1 MPSFVARRK
10 KPELVL
16 PAQATP
22 HETLALSD
30 VDDAIDLRFLQP
42 AIEFFRAVDID
53 IDDHGLGRPATAA
66 KVVKAA
72 LAKAL
77 VHYYPLAGR
86 LREAAGGKLAVE
98 CTGEGVVFVEAE
110 ADVSM
115 DELGKPSPL
124 PPYPCVEELLC
135 EVGDPRVVLGVP
147 LFFMQ
152 VTQLRCGGF
161 VIGLH
166 ICHNIADG
174 YGTTQFLKCIAD
186 LARTGGDASQ
196 IVLPVW
202 NREILTARIPPHI
215 NPEFVGFL
223 QRLGS
228 KGDDVMLSTPP
239 EEMVVRF
246 FLFGP
251 EDIAA
256 LRSHHAPAHLSPPAT
271 SFELL
276 TAVMWRCRTVAL
288 GYEHH
293 QRVGLIFSMNV
304 RGGGKRHGL
313 VPHGFYGNALFYPV
327 ADTTA
332 GELSGNPLGYTL
344 GLIREA
350 KRNMTDDNM
359 ESMVDFMAS
368 LHGRPPLTIDKMYE
382 VSDMKWIGQEALDF
396 RWAKRVGGGLPMVGD
411 ISFDSV
417 SCHMRCKN
425 GKGQDVIVINM
436 ILPGPAMDKF
446 EKEIAVWVCN
456 GQDEK

>member
-1 MPSFVARRK
+1 MWRICDWS
-10 KPELVL
+10 
-16 PAQATP
+16 
-22 HETLALSD
+22 
-30 VDDAIDLRFLQP
+30 
-42 AIEFFRAVDID
+42 
-53 IDDHGLGRPATAA
+53 
-66 KVVKAA
+66 
-72 LAKAL
+72 
-77 VHYYPLAGR
+77 
-86 LREAAGGKLAVE
+86 
-98 CTGEGVVFVEAE
+98 
-110 ADVSM
+110 
-115 DELGKPSPL
+115 
-124 PPYPCVEELLC
+124 
-135 EVGDPRVVLGVP
+135 
-147 LFFMQ
+147 
-152 VTQLRCGGF
+152 
-161 VIGLH
+161 H

-196 IVLPVW
+196 IVSPVW

-228 KGDDVMLSTPP
+228 NGDDVMLSTPP

-293 QRVGLIFSMNV
+293 QQRVDLMLSMNV
-304 RGGGKRHGL
+304 RGGAKRHGL
-313 VPHGFYGNALFYPV
+313 VPRGFYGNALFYPV

-417 SCHMRCKN
+417 SCHMRCRN

>member
-1 MPSFVARRK
+1 MASFVARRR

-16 PAQATP
+16 PAQVTP

-30 VDDAIDLRFLQP
+30 VDDDIDLRFLQP
-42 AIEFFRAVDID
+42 AIEFFRAVD
-53 IDDHGLGRPATAA
+53 HGPWRPATAA

-72 LAKAL
+72 LAEAL

-86 LREAAGGKLAVE
+86 LREAAGGKLVVE

-110 ADVSM
+110 VDVSM
-115 DELGKPSPL
+115 DDLGKPSPL

-135 EVGDPRVVLGVP
+135 EVGDPRVVVGVP

-186 LARTGGDASQ
+186 LARTGGDASK
-196 IVLPVW
+196 IVSPVW
-202 NREILTARIPPHI
+202 NREILTARIPPQI
-215 NPEFVGFL
+215 SPEFVGFL

-228 KGDDVMLSTPP
+228 TGNDVMLSTPP

-246 FLFGP
+246 FIFGP
-251 EDIAA
+251 GDIAA

-293 QRVGLIFSMNV
+293 QRVGLMFSMNV
-304 RGGGKRHGL
+304 RGGGKCHGL

-332 GELSGNPLGYTL
+332 GELSGNPLSYTL

-396 RWAKRVGGGLPMVGD
+396 QWAKRVGGGLPMVGD

-417 SCHMRCKN
+417 SCHMRCRN

>member
-1 MPSFVARRK
+1 MTSCPVSITQV
-10 KPELVL
+10 EE
-16 PAQATP
+16 QT
-22 HETLALSD
+22 SYS
-30 VDDAIDLRFLQP
+30 DLRFLQP

-152 VTQLRCGGF
+152 
-161 VIGLH
+161 
-166 ICHNIADG
+166 
-174 YGTTQFLKCIAD
+174 
-186 LARTGGDASQ
+186 
-196 IVLPVW
+196 
-202 NREILTARIPPHI
+202 
-215 NPEFVGFL
+215 
-223 QRLGS
+223 
-228 KGDDVMLSTPP
+228 
-239 EEMVVRF
+239 
-246 FLFGP
+246 
-251 EDIAA
+251 
-256 LRSHHAPAHLSPPAT
+256 
-271 SFELL
+271 
-276 TAVMWRCRTVAL
+276 
-288 GYEHH
+288 
-293 QRVGLIFSMNV
+293 
-304 RGGGKRHGL
+304 
-313 VPHGFYGNALFYPV
+313 
-327 ADTTA
+327 
-332 GELSGNPLGYTL
+332 
-344 GLIREA
+344 
-350 KRNMTDDNM
+350 
-359 ESMVDFMAS
+359 
-368 LHGRPPLTIDKMYE
+368 
-382 VSDMKWIGQEALDF
+382 EALDF

>member
-1 MPSFVARRK
+1 MASFVARRR

-22 HETLALSD
+22 RETLALSD
-30 VDDAIDLRFLQP
+30 VDDAMDLRFLQP
-42 AIEFFRAVDID
+42 AIEFFRAVD
-53 IDDHGLGRPATAA
+53 HGPGRPATAA

-72 LAKAL
+72 LAEAL

-86 LREAAGGKLAVE
+86 LREAVGGKLAVE

-110 ADVSM
+110 VDVSM
-115 DELGKPSPL
+115 DDLGKPSPL
-124 PPYPCVEELLC
+124 PPYPCVEQLLC

-186 LARTGGDASQ
+186 LAHTRGDASQ
-196 IVLPVW
+196 IVSPIW

-228 KGDDVMLSTPP
+228 NGDDVMLSTPP

-256 LRSHHAPAHLSPPAT
+256 LRSHHTPAHLSPPAT

-293 QRVGLIFSMNV
+293 QRVGLMFSMNV
-304 RGGGKRHGL
+304 RGVGGAMGSSRM
-313 VPHGFYGNALFYPV
+313 GF
-327 ADTTA
+327 TA
-332 GELSGNPLGYTL
+332 MHYSTL
-344 GLIREA
+344 WQ
-350 KRNMTDDNM
+350 T
-359 ESMVDFMAS
+359 
-368 LHGRPPLTIDKMYE
+368 RPPESYLATRL
-382 VSDMKWIGQEALDF
+382 VTQLD
-396 RWAKRVGGGLPMVGD
+396 
-411 ISFDSV
+411 SSV
-417 SCHMRCKN
+417 RPS
-425 GKGQDVIVINM
+425 
-436 ILPGPAMDKF
+436 AT
-446 EKEIAVWVCN
+446 
-456 GQDEK
+456 